1 MSSTGY
7 IKDGKYIRTTKVPIA
22 DMLTP
27 QQSTYKQGDHHRQR
41 FDHAAEI
48 IQPYLADGSPNPAMA
63 EAWPEDAKRYG
74 FLPTDPNDVMSPEA
88 IEAAKPA
95 HGAIPWGE

>member
-7 IKDGKYIRTTKVPIA
+7 IKDGKYIRTKQVPVA

-27 QQSTYKQGDHHRQR
+27 QQSTYRQGDHQRQR

-48 IQPYLADGSPNPAMA
+48 IQPYLADGSPNPAMI
-63 EAWPEDAKRYG
+63 EAWPEDAERYG
-74 FLPTDPNDVMSPEA
+74 FLPPTGEMSAERT
-88 IEAAKPA
+88 EAARPA
-95 HGAIPWGE
+95 HGARAWGE

>member
-7 IKDGKYIRTTKVPIA
+7 IKDGIYHRTQKIPIA
-22 DMLTP
+22 DLVTP

-63 EAWPEDAKRYG
+63 EAWPEDAVRYG
-74 FLPTDPNDVMSPEA
+74 FLPGEDVMGPER
-88 IEAAKPA
+88 IEAARPA
-95 HGAIPWGE
+95 EGAIPWGQ